1 MGVKKTT
8 YEDGYKGST
17 KMSFVVTDGD
27 GKVVY
32 KGKSCNRSA
41 DATHGVKNA
50 ITTVTDENG
59 KKCIIEWE

>member
-8 YEDGYKGST
+8 YEDGYKASA
-17 KMSFVVTDGD
+17 KLSFVVTDSN

-32 KGKSCNRSA
+32 KGKSANRSA
-41 DATHGVKNA
+41 DATYGVKNA
-50 ITTVTDENG
+50 ITTATDENG